1 MLDEP
6 DPSKSTCS
14 EGRNEVKVIE
24 VEIALLFPLGS
35 AFSLLDIFV
44 SINLGVIEDV
54 LRLLLILVWFLLT
67 GAYFF

>member
-14 EGRNEVKVIE
+14 EGRNEVEVIQ

-44 SINLGVIEDV
+44 SINLGVIEDI

-67 GAYFF
+67 SAYFF